1 MIVNETWNKLLFIHA
16 SNRSQWKNL
25 RVCHRIG
32 SDEILKRQN
41 RQKRKNNLHRL
52 SYLS

>member
-25 RVCHRIG
+25 WVCHRCG
-32 SDEILKRQN
+32 SDEILKRQ
-41 RQKRKNNLHRL
+41 KRKNNIHRL